1 MQSKKLIR
9 TVALQSLAVAS
20 LALLGSSV
28 ADEKRVASASEAPW
42 TALLVSS
49 GESIPKIAVK
59 PHAAPR
65 IKAAQERRVVRLQLA
80 ETRER
85 EGMLPIVQQTNAL
98 PEHQAA
104 LDEIIRLLPPEC
116 IARLEN
122 LYVRYDNPE
131 QRGLAGATTVILSG
145 NVPMNEFRALAVHE
159 ILGHFYEIGCLTGT
173 ATALNSAFWDGD
185 TPVKVDDPSLAY
197 YAISWDNASTMRA
210 GMTEASFFSGYAPH
224 DPFEDLAE
232 GMVAAL
238 LHREEAEK
246 LAANNPVL
254 AEKLAW
260 LDMYMPSAA
269 QHLATGQF
277 VWASSRRP
285 WDMTKLP
292 YEWHGPGS
300 DVAVQ

>member
-28 ADEKRVASASEAPW
+28 AEEKPVASASEAPW
-42 TALLVSS
+42 MALLVT
-49 GESIPKIAVK
+49 GGDAVPTIAVK

-65 IKAAQERRVVRLQLA
+65 PRAARERRVARLQLA
-80 ETRER
+80 EARQQ
-85 EGMLPIVQQTNAL
+85 EGILPIVAQTNAT
-98 PEHQAA
+98 PGHQAI
-104 LDEIIRLLPPEC
+104 LNEIIGLLPADC
-116 IARLEN
+116 VARLEN

-131 QRGLAGATTVILSG
+131 QRGLAGSSTVILSG
-145 NVPMNEFRALAVHE
+145 NVPDREFRALAVHE

-173 ATALNSAFWDGD
+173 DTALNSAFWDGN
-185 TPVKVDDPSLAY
+185 TPIKVDDPSLGY
-197 YAISWDNASTMRA
+197 YAISWDNSSTMRA

-232 GMVAAL
+232 GMVAAF

-246 LAANNPVL
+246 LAAKDPIL

-260 LDMYMPSAA
+260 LDRHMPAGA
-269 QHLATGQF
+269 RNLATGKY
-277 VWASSRRP
+277 VWTSAKRP

-300 DVAVQ
+300 DVAVN